1 MKRGVGDDP
10 SRLTTE
16 RGELS
21 LTIFQGSA
29 QQKRAAS
36 ELFFVECKRQS
47 INADKRDVTL
57 IYLSF
62 TNADISIA
70 LPGCGVSLE
79 GGTIGKMRLHF
90 PEPP

>member
-16 RGELS
+16 AGEAGLIIS
-21 LTIFQGSA
+21 EGSA
-29 QQKRAAS
+29 QLKRAAS
-36 ELFFVECKRQS
+36 ELFFVDCNRQS
-47 INADKRDVTL
+47 INTETRGVTF

-70 LPGCGVSLE
+70 LPGCGVTLE
-79 GGTIGKMRLHF
+79 GGTMRL
-90 PEPP
+90 P